1 MKSNKTQVDIN
12 TERPGVDLNFN
23 SLYKRLTICI
33 MLGIV
38 ITIWSAFS
46 IMKIGMAYRDER
58 IIKLK
63 NQLDTYDIKLQSA
76 LASIDEIK
84 TSLESVQT
92 EMKSN
97 KDSSSY
103 SLVRLASLL
112 KDVQKIKEALH
123 INSESLEDSIKQL
136 PSDKRDFI
144 ETFENLIKDGV
155 PFNSFLESN
164 TDKINMDKYA
174 ASKSILK
181 FKDINAKS
189 IEALKKDFVAI
200 GTSVFG
206 ASDNESFWTKQLRIF
221 KEKFFNAVRIES
233 SNEANQDLGNNLD
246 DKVLFEKAQGYINDG
261 KSKEALEVLNKIKT
275 DNQDILTLKS
285 ELSTRIELDDVFQKF
300 KREFTEAEISTIK

>member
-1 MKSNKTQVDIN
+1 
-12 TERPGVDLNFN
+12 
-23 SLYKRLTICI
+23 

-38 ITIWSAFS
+38 ITIWSAFF

-76 LASIDEIK
+76 LTSIDEIK

-92 EMKSN
+92 EMKNN

-112 KDVQKIKEALH
+112 KDVQQIKEALH

-181 FKDINAKS
+181 FKDTNAKS

-200 GTSVFG
+200 GASVFG

-233 SNEANQDLGNNLD
+233 SNEANQNLGNNLD